1 MPLCQIQNWLALT
14 QGPVDYSKQSQNP
27 NQSFICFKTRELLC
41 KFVPNPDRLETW
53 ADPELDPKQYD
64 LFDFSFGFLV
74 FWFFGTCFVEQQ
86 DWVGEGYMQPAASID
101 EEIRSQMETG
111 MVTPV
116 IATVSGNIDVGEQEK
131 GILGPGP
138 ADLRLP

>member
-1 MPLCQIQNWLALT
+1 M
-14 QGPVDYSKQSQNP
+14 
-27 NQSFICFKTRELLC
+27 
-41 KFVPNPDRLETW
+41 
-53 ADPELDPKQYD
+53 
-64 LFDFSFGFLV
+64 
-74 FWFFGTCFVEQQ
+74 EQQ
-86 DWVGEGYMQPAASID
+86 EWVGEGYMQPAVSID

-116 IATVSGNIDVGEQEK
+116 IAAVSGNTDVGEQEK